1 MHKINIGFALVFW
14 LAFYA
19 CTKSSSQ
26 TTQKQPTKYLE
37 YELLVIDEC
46 EYLVYGRNP
55 PRGALPDGTFYNTHT
70 LTHKGNCKNPIH
82 QCK

>member
-1 MHKINIGFALVFW
+1 MHKLFAIGLLFL
-14 LAFYA
+14 LS
-19 CTKSSSQ
+19 CGTPSQ
-26 TTQKQPTKYLE
+26 NTQPQPTKYLE
-37 YELLVIDEC
+37 YELLVIDGC